1 MAKMAK
7 SVKTQVM
14 LAVCLVFAVEQYSVA
29 ANAIERNCILPLKPD
44 WSFFSPLI
52 FSLDGTLISTESV
65 SDEAEDITLA
75 VGDEVLLSCAPN
87 YFREF
92 SSEKVLRA
100 KCKKDKTLVVDG
112 QDKNFISELFC
123 EARSIEEIIVPV
135 RGCPSNA
142 RSIEYGYTNP
152 VNSKSYILG
161 EACYDVKRGQ
171 TLFVHTKIR
180 SGTNTVE
187 ALALKTANNAEYF
200 RREHPTSRYK
210 VELNKALNINDH
222 AERFKGVF
230 GNKNIPKIEARRYV
244 NEDLLTH
251 KQYQSVLKLAWN
263 YQIVK
268 DLSLLENFDNLVD
281 DIADLDAKEVEI
293 YTGAHGVL
301 SLKDKNNHNVDV
313 YLKENR
319 FPVPKFHWTVVRSES
334 RAVAFAVFN
343 KAQLT
348 DAERE
353 KDSFCNSI
361 CDQLTWISTLR
372 ENSSYSKP
380 QLGYVLCCELN
391 EFRRTIKE
399 MPPLNGIKEV
409 LK

>member
-1 MAKMAK
+1 MGKVSAEMLVAVFLIFIVGK
-7 SVKTQVM
+7 SFVT
-14 LAVCLVFAVEQYSVA
+14 
-29 ANAIERNCILPLKPD
+29 ANAIERSCVLPLKPD

-52 FSLDGTLISTESV
+52 FTQDGTLISTENV
-65 SDEAEDITLA
+65 SDETEDITLA
-75 VGDEVLLSCAPN
+75 VGEEVLLSCAPN

-92 SSEKVLRA
+92 SSERVLKA

-112 QDKNFISELFC
+112 QDKNFVSELSC
-123 EARSIEEIIVPV
+123 EVRSIEEIIVPV
-135 RGCPSNA
+135 RGCPTNA
-142 RSIEYGYTNP
+142 RSIEYGYANP
-152 VNSKSYILG
+152 VNGKSYILG

-171 TLFVHTKIR
+171 TLFVHTKIK
-180 SGTNTVE
+180 SGSNTVDS
-187 ALALKTANNAEYF
+187 LALKTVNNANYF
-200 RREHPTSRYK
+200 RQEHPTSRYK
-210 VELNKALNINDH
+210 VELNKALNINDQ

-230 GNKNIPKIEARRYV
+230 GIKNVPKIEARRYV

-268 DLSLLENFDNLVD
+268 DLDLLENFDSLVT
-281 DIADLDAKEVEI
+281 DITDLDAKEVEI

-301 SLKDKNNHNVDV
+301 SLKDKNDHNVDV

-334 RAVAFAVFN
+334 KAVAFAVFN

-348 DAERE
+348 DKERE

-361 CDQLTWISTLR
+361 CDQLSWLNELR
-372 ENSSYSKP
+372 ENNSYSNP

-391 EFRRTIKE
+391 DFRKTIKE
-399 MPPLNGIKEV
+399 MPPITGIKEI

>member
-1 MAKMAK
+1 MAKL
-7 SVKTQVM
+7 VNTQVM
-14 LAVCLVFAVEQYSVA
+14 LAVFLVFTVGQHLVA
-29 ANAIERNCILPLKPD
+29 ANVIERNCVLPLKPD

-65 SDEAEDITLA
+65 SDVTEDITLA

-92 SSEKVLRA
+92 SSEKVLKA

-112 QDKNFISELFC
+112 QDKNFVSELSC
-123 EARSIEEIIVPV
+123 EVRSIEEIIVPV
-135 RGCPSNA
+135 RGCPTNT

-171 TLFVHTKIR
+171 TLFVHTKLK
-180 SGTNTVE
+180 SGSNTVE
-187 ALALKTANNAEYF
+187 ALAIKTVNSANYF
-200 RREHPTSRYK
+200 RKEHVTPRYK
-210 VELNKALNINDH
+210 VELNKALNVNDQV
-222 AERFKGVF
+222 ERFKGVF
-230 GNKNIPKIEARRYV
+230 GNKNVPKIESRRYV

-268 DLSLLENFDNLVD
+268 DLAALENFDNLID
-281 DIADLDAKEVEI
+281 DINDLNANEVEI

-301 SLKDKNNHNVDV
+301 SLKDKNNNNVDV
-313 YLKENR
+313 YLKEHR
-319 FPVPKFHWTVVRSES
+319 FPVPKFHWTVVKSES
-334 RAVAFAVFN
+334 KAVAFAVFN

-353 KDSFCNSI
+353 QDSFCNSI

-372 ENSSYSKP
+372 ENSSYRDPK
-380 QLGYVLCCELN
+380 QGYVLCCELN
-391 EFRRTIKE
+391 EFRKTIKE
-399 MPPLNGIKEV
+399 MPPLNGIIDV

>member
-1 MAKMAK
+1 MANL
-7 SVKTQVM
+7 VKTQVM
-14 LAVCLVFAVEQYSVA
+14 LAVFLVFTVGKHSVA
-29 ANAIERNCILPLKPD
+29 ANVIERNCVLPLKPD
-44 WSFFSPLI
+44 WSYFSPLI
-52 FSLDGTLISTESV
+52 FSQDGTLISTESA
-65 SDEAEDITLA
+65 SDETEDITLA

-92 SSEKVLRA
+92 SSEKVLKA
-100 KCKKDKTLVVDG
+100 KCKKDKTLVVEG
-112 QDKNFISELFC
+112 QDKNFVSELSC
-123 EARSIEEIIVPV
+123 EVRSIEEIIVPV
-135 RGCPSNA
+135 RGCPTNA

-152 VNSKSYILG
+152 VNSKSFILG

-171 TLFVHTKIR
+171 TLFIHTKLK
-180 SGTNTVE
+180 SGSNTVE
-187 ALALKTANNAEYF
+187 SLAIKTVNSANYF
-200 RREHPTSRYK
+200 RKEHVTPRYK
-210 VELNKALNINDH
+210 VELNKALNINDQ
-222 AERFKGVF
+222 AERFKAVF
-230 GNKNIPKIEARRYV
+230 GNKNVPKIESRRYV
-244 NEDLLTH
+244 NEELLTH

-268 DLSLLENFDNLVD
+268 DLSALENFDNLID
-281 DIADLDAKEVEI
+281 DIKDLTASEVEI

-301 SLKDKNNHNVDV
+301 SLKDKNNNNVDV

-319 FPVPKFHWTVVRSES
+319 FPVPKFHWTVVKSES
-334 RAVAFAVFN
+334 KAVAFAVFN

-372 ENSSYSKP
+372 ENSSYSNPK
-380 QLGYVLCCELN
+380 LGYVLCCELN
-391 EFRRTIKE
+391 EFRKTIKE
-399 MPPLNGIKEV
+399 MPPLTGINDV

>member
-1 MAKMAK
+1 MAKLVK
-7 SVKTQVM
+7 SQVM
-14 LAVCLVFAVEQYSVA
+14 LAVFLVFTVGRHFAS
-29 ANAIERNCILPLKPD
+29 ANVIERNCVLPLKPD

-52 FSLDGTLISTESV
+52 FSQDGTLISTESV
-65 SDEAEDITLA
+65 SDETEDITLA

-92 SSEKVLRA
+92 SSEKVLKA

-112 QDKNFISELFC
+112 QDKNFVSELSC
-123 EARSIEEIIVPV
+123 EVRSIEEIIVPV

-152 VNSKSYILG
+152 VNSRSYILG

-171 TLFVHTKIR
+171 TLFVHTKLKSR
-180 SGTNTVE
+180 SNTVE
-187 ALALKTANNAEYF
+187 ALAIKTVNNANYF
-200 RREHPTSRYK
+200 RKEHVTPRYK
-210 VELNKALNINDH
+210 VELNKALNVNDQV
-222 AERFKGVF
+222 ERFKGVF
-230 GNKNIPKIEARRYV
+230 GNKNVPKIESRRYV

-268 DLSLLENFDNLVD
+268 DLSSLDNFDNLID
-281 DIADLDAKEVEI
+281 DINDLNVNEIEI

-301 SLKDKNNHNVDV
+301 SLKDKNNNNVDV
-313 YLKENR
+313 YLKEHR
-319 FPVPKFHWTVVRSES
+319 FPVPKFHWTVVKSES
-334 RAVAFAVFN
+334 KAVAFAIFN

-353 KDSFCNSI
+353 KDSFCSSI

-372 ENSSYSKP
+372 ENNSYSNP
-380 QLGYVLCCELN
+380 NLGYVLCCELN
-391 EFRRTIKE
+391 EFRKTIKE
-399 MPPLNGIKEV
+399 MPPLNGIKDV